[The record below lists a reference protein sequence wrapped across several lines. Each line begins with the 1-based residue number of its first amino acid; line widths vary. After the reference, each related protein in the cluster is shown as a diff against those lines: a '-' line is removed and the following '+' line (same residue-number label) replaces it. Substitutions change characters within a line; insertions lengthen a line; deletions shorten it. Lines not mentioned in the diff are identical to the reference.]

1 MTSLLARLDAED
13 RMRIGIHLPTNE
25 SGPLSYR
32 EMAALAEDAGF
43 DTLWLSDHTVLVRD
57 AVSRYPFSD
66 DGRLFQAPDVDWYDW
81 LVTLAFLAASTTTI
95 RLGVSVTI
103 LPLRHPLALAKQVA
117 TLDRLSGGRIVLGVG
132 TGWLAEEFAALDVP
146 FAGRGARTDGAI
158 DLLRAAWTGSPAAG
172 DYGPFQ
178 LPSGVEVRP
187 TPTQARLPILVGGA
201 GDRVV
206 RRVVARADG
215 WLGTSAGGRMA
226 PTELRSM
233 VGELARECVRVGR
246 DPSDLDVAVR
256 LAAPARQVRTS
267 EYRDWLVELA
277 DAGATSMSFDVAWHD
292 AARVRETLSAL
303 RHVSAGV
310 IA

>member
-1 MTSLLARLDAED
+1 
-13 RMRIGIHLPTNE
+13 MRIGIHLPTNE

-32 EMAALAEDAGF
+32 EMAALAEDVGF

-66 DGRLFQAPDVDWYDW
+66 DGRLFQAPDADWYDW
-81 LVTLAFLAASTTTI
+81 LVTLAFVAATTTRI

-117 TLDRLSGGRIVLGVG
+117 TLDRLSGGRVTLGVG

-146 FAGRGARTDGAI
+146 FAGRGARADGAI
-158 DLLRAAWTGSPAAG
+158 DLLRAAWRGAPEAG
-172 DYGPFQ
+172 DYGPFR
-178 LPSGVEVRP
+178 LPPGVEVRP

-215 WLGTSAGGRMA
+215 WLGTSTGGRMT
-226 PTELRSM
+226 PIDVRSM
-233 VGELARECVRVGR
+233 VDDLARECERVGR

-256 LAAPARQVRTS
+256 LAAPARQVCTDQ
-267 EYRDWLVELA
+267 YGDWLTELVA
-277 DAGATSMSFDVAWHD
+277 AGATSMSFDVAWHD
-292 AARVRETLSAL
+292 ATRVRETLSAL
-303 RHVSAGV
+303 RQVSAGV